1 MKSASRYPQLDGT
14 LILPGSGGNLAR
26 VISNAL
32 SSQTGHFLFMSKQL
46 KKLLRQ
52 FTNAGGVSSFSPTS
66 AGAASNRRALMS
78 AKSRPLPFSE
88 VNYVAHVRLS
98 FCETKFNRSAVA

>member
-1 MKSASRYPQLDGT
+1 MTISPASRYPQLDGT

-26 VISNAL
+26 VTCNAL
-32 SSQTGHFLFMSKQL
+32 SSQTGHLLFSLKQPQEFGA
-46 KKLLRQ
+46 Q

-66 AGAASNRRALMS
+66 AGAASRQAGSL

-88 VNYVAHVRLS
+88 VNHVAHVLS
-98 FCETKFNRSAVA
+98 PYERKFNRSAFA

>member
-1 MKSASRYPQLDGT
+1 MNSASRYPQLDGK

-26 VISNAL
+26 VTCNAL
-32 SSQTGHFLFMSKQL
+32 STRTGHFLFMSKQL
-46 KKLLRQ
+46 QKLLRQ
-52 FTNAGGVSSFSPTS
+52 ITNAGGVSSFSPTS

>member
-26 VISNAL
+26 VTCNAL
-32 SSQTGHFLFMSKQL
+32 SSQTGHFLFSEQL
-46 KKLLRQ
+46 QQLAAQ

-88 VNYVAHVRLS
+88 VNHVAHVRLS
-98 FCETKFNRSAVA
+98 LCETKFTTEAFS